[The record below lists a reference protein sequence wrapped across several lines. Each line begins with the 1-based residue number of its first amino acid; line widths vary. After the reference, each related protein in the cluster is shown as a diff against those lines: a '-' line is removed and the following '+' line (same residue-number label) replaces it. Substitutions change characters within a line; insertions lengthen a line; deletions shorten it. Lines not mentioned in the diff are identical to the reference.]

1 MEIHEFYQKYAN
13 TPIADRQAKFFAK
26 SGEPIT
32 LSQIYIELQNKP
44 TPARKELLLE
54 IAEVFME
61 EYLTPKN
68 Q

>member
-13 TPIADRQAKFFAK
+13 TPIDNRYVKFFAK

-44 TPARKELLLE
+44 TPTRKELLLE

-61 EYLTPKN
+61 EYLTLKN